1 MASSVTIQPGMSL
14 WWVTSANSREE
25 GEVQVISIDGK
36 RASLSNGVLLNLD
49 TLNAVADPVPR
60 GRCYTSREEYK
71 SSLRLIHEW
80 ADFVTDVRAAA
91 IPTQLTVADIGA
103 IRQLL
108 GIGENKRNR

>member
-1 MASSVTIQPGMSL
+1 MASSEKIQPGMSL

-36 RASLSNGVLLNLD
+36 RASLSNGVHINMD
-49 TLNAVADPVPR
+49 TMNAVADPVPR
-60 GRCYTSREEYK
+60 GRCYMSQEEYT

-80 ADFVTDVRAAA
+80 ADFVMDVRGAA
-91 IPTQLTVADIGA
+91 IPNQLTVADIGA